1 MRPRHQ
7 RTYLGSDGSKVF
19 ETQMSSVCYAINT
32 GGLQVL
38 RAAARALRV
47 VTAMAVNVLFSVLGS
62 VAKVVV
68 IITRW

>member
-1 MRPRHQ
+1 
-7 RTYLGSDGSKVF
+7 
-19 ETQMSSVCYAINT
+19 MSSVCCAINT